1 MTFQQIQAG
10 QPKANAPALFLE
22 RDLLA
27 LSIEERFLASAQRI
41 VDKESINGAGD
52 KSLRHHQIPAFL
64 NFGDYLMD
72 IATSPKEESISPFCR
87 IVLPPRTGKTVIGAK
102 IIEWTGLCSTFIV
115 PTKALVFQTFKELRS
130 QMPEI
135 PIGLYYGEK
144 KQPVDH
150 GVNITTYATLQRH
163 FFSGKL
169 PQAIRSSALIFLDE
183 GHHAMTSSRVET
195 IHKAFE
201 NKAIRIAVTATPDYN
216 QSKQLHH
223 FFPVLIHEL
232 ELFDAFELGLLAPA
246 RMWAIEVDADA
257 STVRFVAGD
266 YEQKTLGR
274 LMSSSPFFKA
284 VQVFRYEKSNIK
296 IPALIT
302 CSSRQQAY
310 DLWTFLK
317 KHKPQDRPL
326 PGLILGDTSKKER
339 ERVLA
344 NFECGVVDTLV
355 QVGVLIEGWNS
366 PRCKLLLDLA
376 PSLSR
381 VRATQKYFRVMTRY
395 QEKEARIVVI
405 LPKYLPRQPI
415 LPIDLILK
423 LGENYFCGDLINS
436 SHKNAANTRKSVDI
450 TAKSPIRSVKIK
462 TRVIASAS
470 LIKPNLDPDNLNQI
484 RQVLASCPAFSLSLT
499 FGSLGFRRLFFN
511 HPLFVGTGSTLLRY
525 LGIPNGQSEYFSLM
539 AKLFPE
545 ELGSLILV
553 RNGGTGHEIAD
564 GCLQDFQYIKQAAL
578 APNNKRGKP
587 QEPFT
592 STLNALCGGCREIAS
607 AEEVLMIQEQIRQI
621 YKFLPELDPRQQQI
635 VIHRLGL
642 FGTSDCTWNE
652 LSLVFDISRE
662 RVRQIFKAATR
673 KLASKYFRRIRDRRP
688 ITKAVFEY
696 PDLSEIYFG
705 DYT

>member
-1 MTFQQIQAG
+1 MALQQFQLA
-10 QPKANAPALFLE
+10 QPKDNAPALFLE
-22 RDLLA
+22 RDLSA
-27 LSIEERFLASAQRI
+27 LSMKERFLASAQRI
-41 VDKESINGAGD
+41 LDNESIKGAGD

-64 NFGDYLMD
+64 NFGEYLMD
-72 IATSPKEESISPFCR
+72 IATSPEEEPISPFCR
-87 IVLPPRTGKTVIGAK
+87 IVLPPRTGKTLISAK

-130 QMPEI
+130 QMPEV

-169 PQAIRSSALIFLDE
+169 PQAIRNSALIFLDE

-201 NKAIRIAVTATPDYN
+201 NRAIRIAVTATPDYN
-216 QSKQLHH
+216 QSKQLHQ

-246 RMWAIEVDADA
+246 RMWAIEVDVDA

-266 YEQKTLGR
+266 YEQETLGR

-284 VQVFRYEKSNIK
+284 VQVFRYAASNMQ
-296 IPALIT
+296 IPALIA

-310 DLWTFLK
+310 DLWKFLK

-339 ERVLA
+339 ERMLA
-344 NFECGVVDTLV
+344 AFECGVVDTLI

-395 QEKEARIVVI
+395 QEEEARIVVI

-423 LGENYFCGDLINS
+423 LGESYFCGDLIKS

-450 TAKSPIRSVKIK
+450 TAKSPIKSVEIK

-470 LIKPNLDPDNLNQI
+470 LIKPSLNPDNLSQI
-484 RQVLASCPAFSLSLT
+484 RQVLASCPEFSLSLT
-499 FGSLGFRRLFFN
+499 FGCLGFRGLFFN
-511 HPLFVGTGSTLLRY
+511 HPRFVGTGSTLLRY
-525 LGIPNGQSEYFSLM
+525 LGIPNCQSEYFNLM

-553 RNGGTGHEIAD
+553 RNGGTRPEKAGV
-564 GCLQDFQYIKQAAL
+564 CLQDFQYIKQAAL
-578 APNNKRGKP
+578 APNNHKRGKP

-592 STLNALCGGCREIAS
+592 STLNSLCGGHREIAS

-621 YKFLPELDPRQQQI
+621 NKFLPELDPRQQQI
-635 VIHRLGL
+635 VIRRLGL
-642 FGTSDCTWNE
+642 FGTSECTWNE
-652 LSLVFDISRE
+652 LSLVFNISRE
-662 RVRQIFKAATR
+662 RVRQIFKVATR
-673 KLASKYFRRIRDRRP
+673 KLAIKYFRKIRDPRP
-688 ITKAVFEY
+688 ITKSVFEY
-696 PDLSEIYFG
+696 PDLFEII
-705 DYT
+705 

>member
-1 MTFQQIQAG
+1 
-10 QPKANAPALFLE
+10 
-22 RDLLA
+22 
-27 LSIEERFLASAQRI
+27 
-41 VDKESINGAGD
+41 
-52 KSLRHHQIPAFL
+52 
-64 NFGDYLMD
+64 
-72 IATSPKEESISPFCR
+72 
-87 IVLPPRTGKTVIGAK
+87 VIGAK

-216 QSKQLHH
+216 QSKQLHQ

-266 YEQKTLGR
+266 YEQETLGR

-284 VQVFRYEKSNIK
+284 VQVFRYAESNIK

-317 KHKPQDRPL
+317 KHKPQERPL

-553 RNGGTGHEIAD
+553 RNGGTGHEKAD

-578 APNNKRGKP
+578 APNNRGKP
-587 QEPFT
+587 REPFT

-621 YKFLPELDPRQQQI
+621 YKFLPELDHRQQQI

-642 FGTSDCTWNE
+642 FGTSECTWNE
-652 LSLVFDISRE
+652 LSLIFNISRE

-673 KLASKYFRRIRDRRP
+673 KLAIKYFNRIRDRRP

-696 PDLSEIYFG
+696 PDLSEILVQK
-705 DYT
+705 